1 MKPSPYCITLL
12 ALAFGLQFPASATSF
27 FWDGTS
33 TNGDANG
40 GNGTWN
46 TVLSNWDSLAT
57 VGADITWPS
66 TGTDNDAV
74 FGGTAGTVTINT
86 GGVTANDVTF
96 STTNYTIG
104 GAGLTLNGTLPVIN
118 VTGTASINSSI
129 TSAVSGGFSKTGT
142 GTLILGGANSLG
154 TAVTMVYG
162 GSSTNLGAIR
172 LAHNNALGGVSILNG
187 GSGTGS
193 TQARIE
199 LSNNITVTGVELRGG
214 GRSSAQSTGATLV
227 NISGNNTWAGAV
239 RAFNTGGGH
248 GIRSDAGTLTIS
260 GGVNS
265 NIGARTWE
273 IGGAGNVT
281 ITGAVTTAV
290 GITKFGAGT
299 LTLSG
304 SGNTYTGDTKAGA
317 GTLVIN
323 HASALSGSALD
334 MATADTGTVSFGS
347 TITAAT
353 LGSLKGSR
361 NLSLNNTA
369 AVPAAV
375 TLTVGANNATNSYT
389 GQLSGLGHIYKSG
402 TGTQTLD
409 PGSAASMSIGS
420 LSANGGTLILK
431 SGTFATTAKDPST
444 SPALSAYNIGAGAR
458 GGILTIDGATL
469 NVGGGSNLKIAA
481 TTSGT
486 LNILSGTV
494 TSNDV
499 VIGHNGAGV
508 ATQSGGTVTTTN
520 LYHQDGGAGNSYTLS
535 GGSLTAR
542 RIYNNTASA
551 ADFTLNL
558 NGGTLN
564 SAASTTNLI
573 DNNNTGAQITVLLGA
588 GNTSIDTTAS
598 SASIVRPMGNMAA
611 ATGTFTKTGIN
622 TLTLTAANTYTGDTR
637 INGGTLALT
646 GTGAI
651 ANSSAIIVGAS
662 TTFDVS
668 GVTGGFALGTNQT
681 LSGPGSVNGA
691 MDVSGT
697 LSPGSSP
704 GTLTTGSQTWLN
716 GGDYNWQIL
725 DASGTAGSH
734 YDTVAITG
742 TLDLTELT
750 AGGFNINL
758 WSLAS
763 TGPDVSGNALN
774 FLTTN
779 NYSWTLASAGSG
791 ILGFDAANF
800 ILNIGS
806 NNGTAGFSNN
816 LGGGMF
822 SVSQSGN
829 NLLLNFTAVPEPSSA
844 LLGGLGLLALLRRRR

>member
-1 MKPSPYCITLL
+1 MKSSLHFLKFIAI
-12 ALAFGLQFPASATSF
+12 ALSLQAPAQAVTF

-33 TNGDANG
+33 TNANANG

-46 TVLSNWDSLAT
+46 TVLTNWDSLASAGVDT
-57 VGADITWPS
+57 AWPS
-66 TGTDNDAV
+66 TGTDNDAT
-74 FGGTAGTVTINT
+74 FGGSAGTVTIDT
-86 GGVTANDVTF
+86 GGVTANDLTF
-96 STTNYTIG
+96 STTNYVIG
-104 GAGLTLNGTLPVIN
+104 GAGLTLNGALPVIN
-118 VTGTASINSSI
+118 VTGTATINSSI
-129 TSAVSGGFSKTGT
+129 SSSVTGGFSKTGT
-142 GTLILGGANSLG
+142 GTLILGGANSFG
-154 TAVTMVYG
+154 TSVTMVYG
-162 GSSTNLGAIR
+162 GSSTNFGAIR

-187 GSGTGS
+187 GSGTGA

-199 LSNNITVTGVELRGG
+199 LSNNITVTGIELRGG
-214 GRSSAQSTGATLV
+214 GRSSSQTTGATLV
-227 NISGNNTWAGAV
+227 NISGDNTWAGAV

-273 IGGAGNVT
+273 IGGTGNVT

-290 GITKFGAGT
+290 AITKFGVGT

-323 HASALSGSALD
+323 HANALSGSALD
-334 MATADTGTVSFGS
+334 MATADTGTVSFGP

-369 AVPAAV
+369 AIPAAV

-409 PGSAASMSIGS
+409 PGAAASMSIGS
-420 LSANGGTLILK
+420 LSANSGTLILK
-431 SGTFATTAKDPST
+431 SGTFATTAKDPSG
-444 SPALSAYNIGAGAR
+444 SLSGYNIGAGAR

-469 NVGGGSNLKIAA
+469 NVGGGNNLKIAA
-481 TTSGT
+481 TASGT

-494 TSNDV
+494 TSTEV
-499 VIGHNGAGV
+499 IIGHNGAGV

-520 LYHQDGGAGNSYTLS
+520 LYHQDGGAGNSYTLT

-542 RIYNNTASA
+542 RIFNNTTGVQ
-551 ADFTLNL
+551 DFTLNL
-558 NGGTLN
+558 NGGTLS

-573 DNNNTGAQITVLLGA
+573 DNHNTGAQITVLLGP

-598 SASIVRPMGNMAA
+598 SASIVRPMGNMASE
-611 ATGTFTKTGIN
+611 TGTFTKAGTN
-622 TLTLTAANTYTGDTR
+622 TLTLTAANTYTGATR
-637 INGGTLALT
+637 INGGTLAIT
-646 GTGAI
+646 GTGSI
-651 ANSSAIIVGAS
+651 ANSSTIIVGAS

-668 GVTGGFALGTNQT
+668 GVTGGFTLGTNQT

-725 DASGTAGSH
+725 DANGAAGTG
-734 YDTVAITG
+734 YDTVAISG
-742 TLDLTELT
+742 TLDLTELA

-763 TGPDVSGNALN
+763 TGPDVSGNALS
-774 FLTTN
+774 FLATS
-779 NYSWTLASAGSG
+779 NYSWTLASASSG
-791 ILGFDAANF
+791 ILGFDAADF
-800 ILNIGS
+800 LLNIGS
-806 NNGTAGFSNN
+806 NNGTGGFSND
-816 LGGGMF
+816 LAGGMF

-829 NLLLNFTAVPEPSSA
+829 NLLLNFTAVPEPGSA